1 MERTLPAIPRFLN
14 QPDKIAYWTWNEV
27 TLCLSVVFLVWS
39 LGSMLL
45 SFFIGAFS
53 VHVLK
58 MMQNSQHG
66 DLTKGGLY
74 WISPFSKN
82 WYKSFPPSHI
92 REFVG

>member
-1 MERTLPAIPRFLN
+1 MQRTPPAIPKFLN
-14 QPDKIAYWTWNEV
+14 QPDKVAFWTWNEL
-27 TLCLSVVFLVWS
+27 TLFLCMVFLVWS
-39 LGSMLL
+39 LGPLL
-45 SFFIGAFS
+45 LGFVLGALA

-58 MMQNSQHG
+58 MMQSSQHG

-82 WYKSFPPSHI
+82 WYQTIPASHI